1 VPPLSPSIS
10 INGWIAISRF
20 RQYPY
25 SMTPD
30 GTGLIHSRETAK
42 SGTALVSYGSIV
54 RANQ

>member
-42 SGTALVSYGSIV
+42 SGTDLVSYGSIV